1 MVHAQG
7 GNWLNGNS
15 GDKVMNTTHA
25 TIKNKGPK
33 HPKVDFGD
41 YIFYPNEA
49 SKKSEKAYLK
59 FKKHDYSEDSYVM
72 RRRFRHLAQDLRNHY
87 S

>member
-1 MVHAQG
+1 MNHTYTTI
-7 GNWLNGNS
+7 S
-15 GDKVMNTTHA
+15 GKE
-25 TIKNKGPK
+25 PK
-33 HPKVDFGD
+33 HREVDFGD
-41 YIFYPNEA
+41 YLFYPNEDG
-49 SKKSEKAYLK
+49 KKSEKAYLK